1 MKKKNEKR
9 IEVKNVSKKF
19 SADFRKREGALFN
32 VINSLSG
39 RSLKKEIEILKDIS
53 FDLYSGEIL
62 GVIGKNGS
70 GKSTL
75 LRLIAGVYEA
85 DSGKIET
92 NGKIL
97 YLTGFGQGSA
107 PKLTMRENIYLMGS
121 VMGLGQRDIK
131 KRFNEIIEFS
141 GLKDFVDMKVYQFS
155 TGMISR
161 LNFSVIIHC
170 LKHQNPEILLL
181 DEVLSAG
188 GDFEFQEK
196 ATNKMEELIKGGAS
210 VILVSHDLNTI
221 KKYCNKT
228 LFLDNGKIVE
238 TGDSESVIKTYL
250 NSFNSIK

>member
-1 MKKKNEKR
+1 
-9 IEVKNVSKKF
+9 
-19 SADFRKREGALFN
+19 
-32 VINSLSG
+32 
-39 RSLKKEIEILKDIS
+39 
-53 FDLYSGEIL
+53 
-62 GVIGKNGS
+62 
-70 GKSTL
+70 
-75 LRLIAGVYEA
+75 
-85 DSGKIET
+85 
-92 NGKIL
+92 
-97 YLTGFGQGSA
+97 
-107 PKLTMRENIYLMGS
+107 MGS

-155 TGMISR
+155 TGMVSK

-188 GDFEFQEK
+188 GDFEFQKK